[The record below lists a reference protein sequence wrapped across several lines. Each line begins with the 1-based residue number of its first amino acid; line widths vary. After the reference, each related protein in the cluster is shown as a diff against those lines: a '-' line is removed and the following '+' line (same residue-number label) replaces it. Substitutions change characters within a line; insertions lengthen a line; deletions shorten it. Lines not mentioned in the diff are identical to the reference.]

1 MKLYKKIRIASVA
14 LILFAAAI
22 TGCTKLNETLGSNL
36 NSTQTAN
43 AVGAAGVQ
51 LLLNAAYVDLGTPFT
66 AQDHVFSLEE
76 NSTDES
82 LVPTRGPDW
91 DDNGVWRVIHNHTW
105 TAAHS
110 QVQSV
115 FESLNKLNFD
125 ATNVLDFKPSAAQAA
140 QAYFLRDLS
149 LYFLLDMYGQFP
161 IRNPGDNL
169 LLAPK
174 VLSGD
179 SATQFI
185 ITELTAAIPNLPT
198 SGGPSIATQN
208 AGNTLLMKL
217 YLNRGMFANRTSP
230 TFADADMQQVITLGN
245 AIINSGQYSYMAN
258 YFDNFNA
265 TNSGSTESI
274 FAYANTSGVSANN
287 SGPDAF
293 WMMTEHYNQ
302 EAAYVPN
309 AGWNGFS
316 TTSDFYNSFGA
327 VTPLTGVT
335 NFPNVSAINNPDT
348 AVDSRLGGRYYNGAT
363 NISGQRPGFQIGQQY
378 DVNGVALMDRKGNA
392 LAFDPTIASNMIE
405 TGSNLEVTGI
415 RVPKYV
421 PDFTKGTTYYE
432 GPSGNWVQIFR
443 YPDVVLMVAE
453 AKMREAAPDNAG
465 ALALVNAL
473 RTARGAQPMPSIALV
488 DASNVD
494 DPGTMLAERGR
505 ELYWEEMRRTDL
517 LRFGVFNVIW
527 QYKPTDA
534 PMYDIYPIPTADLSA
549 NPNLKQNT
557 GY

>member
-1 MKLYKKIRIASVA
+1 MKSYKKLKIAASVLFVAA
-14 LILFAAAI
+14 LA
-22 TGCTKLNETLGSNL
+22 GCTKLHETLQSTL

-43 AVGAAGVQ
+43 AVGTAGVQ

-66 AQDHVFSLEE
+66 AQDHIFSLQE
-76 NSTDES
+76 NATDES

-91 DDNGVWRVIHNHTW
+91 DDNGVWRVVHNHTW
-105 TAAHS
+105 SAAHG

-125 ATNVLDFKPSAAQAA
+125 ATNVLAFQPSASQAA

-149 LYFLLDMYGQFP
+149 LYFLLDLYNQFP

-169 LLAPK
+169 LNAPK
-174 VLSGD
+174 VMTGD
-179 SATQFI
+179 SATLFI
-185 ITELTAAIPNLPT
+185 INELTAAIPNLPT
-198 SGGPSIATQN
+198 SGASSIATQN

-230 TFADADMQQVITLGN
+230 TFADADMQQVISLGQ
-245 AIINSGQYSYMAN
+245 AIINGGQYSYMSN

-265 TNSGSTESI
+265 KNSGSTESI
-274 FAYANTSGVSANN
+274 FAYPNGSGNNTNN
-287 SGPDAF
+287 SGPDAR

-316 TTSDFYNSFGA
+316 TTSDFYTSFGA
-327 VTPLTGVT
+327 VTATQAVSL
-335 NFPNVSAINNPDT
+335 FPNVGAINNPDT
-348 AVDSRLGGRYYNGAT
+348 AIDSRLGGRFYAGCT
-363 NISGQRPGFQIGQQY
+363 DVSGQRVGFQIGQQY
-378 DVNGVALMDRKGNA
+378 DVNGVALMDRKGNP
-392 LAFDPTIASNMIE
+392 LSFDPTISSNMIE

-421 PDFTKGTTYYE
+421 PDFTNGTQYYE
-432 GPSGNWVQIFR
+432 GPSGNWLEIFR

-453 AKMREAAPDNAG
+453 AKMRAASPDNAG
-465 ALALVNAL
+465 ALTLVNAL
-473 RTARGAQPMPSIALV
+473 RAARGAAPMASLPLV
-488 DASNVD
+488 NPSNVD
-494 DPGTMLAERGR
+494 DPTTLLAERGR
-505 ELYWEEMRRTDL
+505 ELYWELTRRTDL

-534 PMYDIYPIPTADLSA
+534 PMYDVYPIPTADLSA
-549 NPNLKQNT
+549 NPNLIQNP